1 MWLILKPLP
10 YCYPTLQPLYILRGE
25 AGPGSVLTR
34 TEKVAGCAAQH
45 QSTVCGSVPGR
56 YNSESAV
63 PTVGLELVTRKGK
76 KVSDLV
82 EDSAT

>member
-10 YCYPTLQPLYILRGE
+10 YCYPTLQPLYILGR
-25 AGPGSVLTR
+25 SR
-34 TEKVAGCAAQH
+34 TWL
-45 QSTVCGSVPGR
+45 STDQDREGGRCGTILIQQC
-56 YNSESAV
+56 

>member
-1 MWLILKPLP
+1 MMWTVESLPHLK
-10 YCYPTLQPLYILRGE
+10 
-25 AGPGSVLTR
+25 VLTN
-34 TEKVAGCAAQH
+34 VADSEAPALLLPH
-45 QSTVCGSVPGR
+45 PPAPGR
-56 YNSESAV
+56 SRTWLSTDQDREGGRCGTILIQQC